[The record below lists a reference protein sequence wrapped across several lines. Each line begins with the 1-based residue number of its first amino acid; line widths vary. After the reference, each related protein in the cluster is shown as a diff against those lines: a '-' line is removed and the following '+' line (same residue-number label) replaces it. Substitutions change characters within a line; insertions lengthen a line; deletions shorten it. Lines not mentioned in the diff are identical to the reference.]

1 MAGSLNK
8 VSLLGNL
15 GRDPEIRSMQN
26 GRRVANFSIATSE
39 SWKDKQTGEKQER
52 TEWHR
57 IVIFSDG
64 LVGVVER
71 YLKKGSKVYIEG
83 ALQTRK
89 WTDSSSGQEKYTT
102 EVVVQG
108 FDGKFIMLD
117 SRGGGGAGGGG
128 GYGGG
133 AGGGAGGD
141 DGGGYG
147 GGYEDGG
154 HGQQGQYDGG
164 GDSSGGGQARQQG
177 GQAGAGAGAGSQA
190 GGVGVGSDDA
200 LDDDIPF

>member
-1 MAGSLNK
+1 MTGSLNK

-26 GRRVANFSIATSE
+26 GRRVASFSIATSE

-57 IVIFSDG
+57 IAIFSEG

-108 FDGKFIMLD
+108 FGGKFIMLD

-128 GYGGG
+128 SGGGGYGGG
-133 AGGGAGGD
+133 AGGDA
-141 DGGGYG
+141 GGGYDG

-154 HGQQGQYDGG
+154 QGQQGQYDGG
-164 GDSSGGGQARQQG
+164 GDSSGGGGQARQQG
-177 GQAGAGAGAGSQA
+177 GQASAGAGGQA
-190 GGVGVGSDDA
+190 GAGGGSDDA